1 MAEKRVSFSADIAG
15 ELYKY
20 RGQMMWRLDLANY
33 DDVKANAAIILSL
46 IEPSPPFPPQMP
58 PPPFPPFSTD
68 FIATFK
74 CWTVQGFPT

>member
-1 MAEKRVSFSADIAG
+1 MAETPVSFAADIAG
-15 ELYKY
+15 QLYKF

-58 PPPFPPFSTD
+58 PPPFPPFPPD
-68 FIATFK
+68 FIAAFTS
-74 CWTVQGFPT
+74 WTQQGCPP

>member
-1 MAEKRVSFSADIAG
+1 MPEKQISFATDIAG

-46 IEPSPPFPPQMP
+46 IEPSPPSPPQMP
-58 PPPFPPFSTD
+58 PPPFPPFSAD
-68 FIATFK
+68 FVATFTA
-74 CWTVQGFPT
+74 WTKQGCPR